1 MTGRL
6 ALRLCAAAALVPT
19 AGPAQVI
26 AGRVLEPTGG
36 PVGGAVVVLVDTSG
50 NRISSAVATLTGAYK
65 VDVGGAG
72 TFWLRVTSPKHA
84 PSVSPAFVVEAGEE
98 VSYDHTVPTPIALAS
113 LEQRGRSCPTSAPRG
128 GFVGAPPARVKVVD
142 EATGAGVRN
151 AIVALL
157 DSAGTVRAAAASDS
171 GGNAALGLRPEPGD
185 LVCVR
190 KLGMPLTTRPALEA
204 PAEGGLPWLVL
215 VRAPARELTPV
226 EVRATRL
233 ERMKDLNVPNTA
245 RFFGVEEFAPY
256 VPAALNFGDLLRPM
270 NAPGVSMKSANG
282 RVNCVMLRGTTCVP
296 TLLDNIPSN
305 TVYDLDPFMIEGIAI
320 LNPTDAYQRFGALGQ
335 QGLVLIYTK
344 RNLPKRAER
353 KP

>member
-1 MTGRL
+1 MRTAPLGAAVAL
-6 ALRLCAAAALVPT
+6 ALTSSVGAA
-19 AGPAQVI
+19 QQI
-26 AGRVLEPTGG
+26 AGRVLEPGG
-36 PVGGAVVVLVDTSG
+36 TPVGGAVVVLVDTAGS
-50 NRISSAVATLTGAYK
+50 RLASAVASLDGRYK
-65 VDVGGAG
+65 VTVGGAG
-72 TFWLRVTSPKHA
+72 AFWLRVTSPKHPA
-84 PSVSPAFVVEAGEE
+84 SVSPAFVVERGEE
-98 VSYDHTVPTPIALAS
+98 VVYDHTVPSAEQLRALEA
-113 LEQRGRSCPTSAPRG
+113 RGRACPTTAPRG

-142 EATGAGVRN
+142 EATGYAVRN

-157 DSAGTVRAAAASDS
+157 DSVGTVRAAAASDT

-204 PAEGGLPWLVL
+204 PDESVVPWVVM

-233 ERMKDLNVPNTA
+233 ERMRDLNVPSAA
-245 RFFGVEEFAPY
+245 RFFGIEDFAPY
-256 VPAALNFGDLLRPM
+256 VPSALNFGDLLRPM
-270 NAPGVSMKSANG
+270 NAPGISMKSANG
-282 RVNCVMLRGTTCVP
+282 RVNCVMLRGTTCIP

-305 TVYDLDPFMIEGIAI
+305 TVYDLDPFMIEAIAI
-320 LNPTDAYQRFGALGQ
+320 LNPTDAFQRFGMLGQ

-344 RNLPKRAER
+344 RNQPKRADK